1 MEPIQNAGFVIILS
15 LQGLGDWM
23 ALPMQLISAMGYAG
37 FYLLV
42 LPALYWCFDAALGLR
57 VAVCLLLSVWL
68 NDTLKLVLH
77 APRPYWVNQRVRAI
91 GKESTFGFPSGH
103 AQHAMVMWGLLAAS
117 VNRPWAWIAA
127 LVMVFL
133 IGLSR
138 LYLGV
143 HFLSD
148 VVAGWAVGAL
158 LLFAFLRWQGAAAS
172 WLRSRPFAHQIL
184 VALVVSLALVALS
197 GLSFSALAGWHMP
210 QAWVQNVLAATG
222 NLPHRPT
229 PRNALLAAGTLL
241 GMGVGAAWLD
251 REGGFSTAGPLV
263 KRLARYVLGLV
274 GVVTLW
280 VGLGMLLPH
289 HETGWGY
296 ALGYARAALLGGWVA
311 GGAPAGFI
319 RLGLAKRRG

>member
-1 MEPIQNAGFVIILS
+1 MEPIQNAGIVIILF
-15 LQGLGDWM
+15 LQGLGDWL

-42 LPALYWCFDAALGLR
+42 LPALYWCFDAGVGLR
-57 VAVCLLLSVWL
+57 VAACLLFSVWL

-77 APRPYWVNQRVRAI
+77 APRPYWVSQRVRAI

-103 AQHAMVMWGLLAAS
+103 AQHAVVMWGLLAAS
-117 VNRPWAWIAA
+117 VNRPCAWIAA

-143 HFLSD
+143 HFPSD

-158 LLFAFLRWQGAAAS
+158 LLFAFLRWQGAATS
-172 WLRSRPFAHQIL
+172 WLRSLTFVQQIL
-184 VALVVSLALVALS
+184 MALAVSLALVTLS
-197 GLSFSALAGWHMP
+197 GLSFSALADWQMP
-210 QAWVQNVLAATG
+210 EVWVQNVLAATG
-222 NLPHRPT
+222 DPPHRPT
-229 PRNALLAAGTLL
+229 LSNALLAVGTLL
-241 GMGVGAAWLD
+241 GLWVGAAWLD
-251 REGGFSTAGPLV
+251 REGGFSPAGPLS
-263 KRLARYVLGLV
+263 KQLARYVLGLV

-280 VGLGMLLPH
+280 AGLGMLLPH
-289 HETGWGY
+289 QETVWGY

-311 GGAPAGFI
+311 GGAPAVFI
-319 RLGLAKRRG
+319 RLGLAERRG

>member
-1 MEPIQNAGFVIILS
+1 MEPIQNTGIVIILF
-15 LQGLGDWM
+15 LQNLADWP

-57 VAVCLLLSVWL
+57 VAVCLLFSVWL

-77 APRPYWVNQRVRAI
+77 APRPYWVSQRVRAI
-91 GKESTFGFPSGH
+91 GKESTFGLPSGH
-103 AQHAMVMWGLLAAS
+103 AQHAVVMWGLLAVS

-127 LVMVFL
+127 LAMMFL

-143 HFLSD
+143 HFPSD

-172 WLRSRPFAHQIL
+172 WLRSRPFVQQVL
-184 VALVVSLALVALS
+184 MALAVSLALVALS
-197 GLSFSALAGWHMP
+197 SLSFSVLAGWHLP
-210 QAWVQNVLAATG
+210 EVWVQNVLAATG
-222 NLPHRPT
+222 DLPHRAT
-229 PRNALLAAGTLL
+229 PGNALLAAGTLL
-241 GMGVGAAWLD
+241 GVWVGAAWLD
-251 REGGFSTAGPLV
+251 REGGFDTAGPLG

-280 VGLGMLLPH
+280 AGLGMLLPH
-289 HETGWGY
+289 QETVWGY

-311 GGAPAGFI
+311 GGAPAAFI
-319 RLGLAKRRG
+319 RLGLAERRS

>member
-1 MEPIQNAGFVIILS
+1 MEPTQNAGIVIILF
-15 LQGLGDWM
+15 LQGLGDWL

-57 VAVCLLLSVWL
+57 VAACLLLSVWL

-77 APRPYWVNQRVRAI
+77 APRPYWVSQRVRAI

-103 AQHAMVMWGLLAAS
+103 AQHAVVMWGLLAAS

-127 LVMVFL
+127 LVMMFL

-138 LYLGV
+138 LYLGL
-143 HFLSD
+143 HFPSD

-172 WLRSRPFAHQIL
+172 WLRSRPFVQQVL
-184 VALVVSLALVALS
+184 MALVVSLALVGLS

-210 QAWVQNVLAATG
+210 AEWVQNVLAATG
-222 NLPHRPT
+222 ILPHRPT
-229 PRNALLAAGTLL
+229 PGNALMAAGTLL

-251 REGGFSTAGPLV
+251 REGGFSTTGPLS
-263 KRLARYVLGLV
+263 KQLARYVLGLV
-274 GVVTLW
+274 GVITLW
-280 VGLGMLLPH
+280 VGLPH

-296 ALGYARAALLGGWVA
+296 ALGYARAALMGGWVA
-311 GGAPAGFI
+311 GGAPAVFI
-319 RLGLAKRRG
+319 RLGLAKRRS